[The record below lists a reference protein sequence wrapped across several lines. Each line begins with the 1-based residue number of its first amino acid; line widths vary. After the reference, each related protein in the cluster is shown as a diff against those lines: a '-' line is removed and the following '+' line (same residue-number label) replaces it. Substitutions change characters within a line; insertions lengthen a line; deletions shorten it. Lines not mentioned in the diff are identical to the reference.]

1 MNTQEKMNQYAQYL
15 IQRELAENTRIV
27 YLRQAKLFL
36 DFMEGRDITKQ
47 DTLAYKQNL
56 IAGGKSPASVNLYI
70 TALNCYLRYEGMDNC
85 SVKTVRYQRS
95 KCPDNIIS
103 VKEYRRMLL
112 CARQCGYQKYYCIM
126 RTLAMTG
133 IRISELSGCTI
144 EALHHGKFVICGKG
158 RMREIYLPE
167 KLVAEL
173 KSYCI
178 ETQITSGAIFLG
190 NKNKP
195 ISRNAVYKMLH
206 HVADLEGIPRQK
218 VHPHSFRHLFAIT
231 YLKQYADLP
240 ELADIMGHS
249 SLETT
254 RIYTRNTSDER
265 RKRINKLML

>member
-1 MNTQEKMNQYAQYL
+1 
-15 IQRELAENTRIV
+15 
-27 YLRQAKLFL
+27 
-36 DFMEGRDITKQ
+36 
-47 DTLAYKQNL
+47 
-56 IAGGKSPASVNLYI
+56 
-70 TALNCYLRYEGMDNC
+70 
-85 SVKTVRYQRS
+85 
-95 KCPDNIIS
+95 
-103 VKEYRRMLL
+103 MLL

-206 HVADLEGIPRQK
+206 HVANLEGIPRQK

-254 RIYTRNTSDER
+254 RIYTRNISDER